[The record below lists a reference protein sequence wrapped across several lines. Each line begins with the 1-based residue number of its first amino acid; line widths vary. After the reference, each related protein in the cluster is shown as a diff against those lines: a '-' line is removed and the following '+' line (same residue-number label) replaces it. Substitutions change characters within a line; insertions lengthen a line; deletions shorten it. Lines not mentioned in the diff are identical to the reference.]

1 MCLLNYPCMV
11 STLGNAIAHATKYDR
26 GYIQTST
33 AELHMFHTY
42 PLFYISF
49 ANEWYLFYLI
59 YYFE

>member
-1 MCLLNYPCMV
+1 MV

-33 AELHMFHTY
+33 AELHIFHTY

-49 ANEWYLFYLI
+49 ANEWYLLYLI